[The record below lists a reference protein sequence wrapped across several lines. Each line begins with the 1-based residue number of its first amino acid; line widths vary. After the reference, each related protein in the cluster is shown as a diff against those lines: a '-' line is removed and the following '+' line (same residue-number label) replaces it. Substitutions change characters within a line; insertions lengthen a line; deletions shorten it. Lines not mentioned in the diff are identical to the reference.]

1 MVRSRSRSKQPN
13 PLQSAARPVT
23 PQPQLMPHQ
32 AQAIFAQKFHQ
43 GPLPPQEEFA
53 GYERVLTGAS
63 DRILTMAE
71 RQAEHRQQIELET
84 LRADNAARDRQ
95 ITVED
100 SRIRGTL
107 LNERIGQILGF
118 AIAAGCLG
126 GAIWGI
132 VHGSSPVVI
141 GLFLGLP
148 IASVIKAFLPKPRN
162 GTPPKK

>member
-1 MVRSRSRSKQPN
+1 MPRSRSRNKQPN

-23 PQPQLMPHQ
+23 PQPMPHQ
-32 AQAIFAQKFHQ
+32 TQAIFAQKFHQ

-53 GYERVLTGAS
+53 GYERTLTGAA

-71 RQAEHRQQIELET
+71 RQSEHRQQIELET
-84 LRADNAARDRQ
+84 LHADNAARDRQ

-126 GAIWGI
+126 GAVWGMI
-132 VHGSSPVVI
+132 HGSSPVVI

-148 IASVIKAFLPKPRN
+148 IAGVIKAFLPKSWN
-162 GTPPKK
+162 GVAPKK